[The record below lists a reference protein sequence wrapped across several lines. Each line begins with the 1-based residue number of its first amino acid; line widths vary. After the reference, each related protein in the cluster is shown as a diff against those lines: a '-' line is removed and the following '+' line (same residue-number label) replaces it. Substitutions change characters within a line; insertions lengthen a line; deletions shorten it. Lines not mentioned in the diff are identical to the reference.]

1 MTQQLSNTNRVTLL
15 LQPYLTTQDLMNWY
29 GRGKSWV
36 GAKLR
41 EMHTALIK
49 EGKKVLRGT
58 ISTSAFMRFE
68 GIDLEDYVAKAKIE
82 KELGI

>member
-1 MTQQLSNTNRVTLL
+1 MTQPITNTDRVALL
-15 LQPYLTTQDLMNWY
+15 LQPFLTTQDLMAWY

-41 EMHTALIK
+41 DMHEALIN

-58 ISTSAFMRFE
+58 ISTAAFMRIE
-68 GIDLEDYVAKAKIE
+68 GIDLEEYVAKAKIE